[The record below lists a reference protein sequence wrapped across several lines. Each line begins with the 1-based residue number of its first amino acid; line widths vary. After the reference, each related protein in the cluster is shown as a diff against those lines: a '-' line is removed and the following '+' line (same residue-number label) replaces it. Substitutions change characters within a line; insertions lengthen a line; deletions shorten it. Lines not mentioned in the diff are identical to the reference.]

1 MAPLPASPPPDAPLR
16 LRLLGVPAWR
26 VGGLA
31 WRPLADKDALL
42 LARLALE
49 GPQAR
54 SPMAQWLWPEV
65 PLPRAHANL
74 RQRLFRLRHQQ
85 GELVTQSDGGLH
97 LAEGVR
103 CDIWREGCA
112 DDADLAA
119 TLLDGVD
126 AASPPGSNTG
136 AHEDWLIELR
146 RQWVARR
153 TDLLG
158 GLAARHESQGALAA
172 ALAATE
178 TLLALEPLIEHAWRR
193 LMRLHSLRG
202 DRAAAL
208 AAFERCE
215 QVLRD
220 ELGVRPAPETLA
232 LLHRVESG
240 SAGPSTPGSSLTAL
254 PASLLSPP
262 RLVGREAEQRAMAAA
277 WQAGSA
283 FVLLGEPGMGKSRL
297 LLACAAEGPARALAT
312 ARPGDE
318 IVAYGSLIR
327 LLRSMMRTAPAPE
340 RLWPDAGVREEISRL
355 LPELGPMPGSPGRE
369 ATLHRAIE
377 QVFQAAPAAGLQA
390 VLFDDLQHADQA
402 SRAVLQRSCGL
413 PGLRWGLASR
423 PAYGES
429 GAGAWLPAWLAS
441 SARLQPVTLAAL
453 DDQALHAL
461 LDTVQAASLRWPASL
476 PRALARHCGGNPLFV
491 LETLKH
497 LHLQGALSAEAA
509 ASAPYAAAAFETLPL
524 PPSVHAVLTQRLA
537 ALSERAQSLARVAS
551 VAGPDFSVAVAA
563 DVMAESPLAVAT
575 PWSELERAQV
585 FRSPSGAAVFA
596 HEAVLDAV
604 RSSLPAALLAP
615 LHAAVALSLQRN
627 AAPPQAVA
635 RHFAAAGQPAA
646 AAPMALAAAER
657 ALLQGLTA
665 EQMAMLQQA
674 AAWFEE
680 AGDTGAAFAAQ
691 VATIPVCMVH
701 QGVGP
706 AAALAQA
713 LVARSEGAS
722 QRLAARLEQA
732 NVALAAQDLAT
743 LHQASAA
750 ALADAAPGSAQA
762 LRALALHA
770 TALVFGGHLP
780 QALAQVQQVQ
790 QGLPAIT
797 DARLA
802 AELQG
807 HVAMVFA
814 CCGRTRDCVQAL
826 HQQHHHAR
834 QAGDLEQEA
843 IALSSMASQ
852 HLHLGQGELAVQHA
866 QQAAVLYKRL
876 DSAGTAFANN
886 LNLAM
891 ALIALNRYQ
900 AAHQVLDEA
909 QAHCDRAAS
918 SADLRIVVTHLRA
931 SLCQRLGDAEGVLR
945 ELDQA
950 PAPEAPRLKIQ
961 QLLLRADVALMQG
974 RRAAALQ
981 HWSTLTPLLTNGGPT
996 TVLTLTAR
1004 ALASQCLNAEAAR
1017 RELDGVLQAAVQ
1029 AEFPAAQ
1036 AAALMAQARR
1046 ALAAGD
1052 PATAQPLGARLW
1064 ALREPARHLQ
1074 LDDGEL
1080 CALVCEI
1087 ADAGQHPPGAPQHAS
1102 QVRALALQAFVE
1114 AAQAHVPAGEIETWR
1129 AHPLRLALWRQ
1140 PPS

>member
-1 MAPLPASPPPDAPLR
+1 MLQ

-26 VGGLA
+26 A
-31 WRPLADKDALL
+31 EAQPWRPLADKDALL
-42 LARLALE
+42 LARLTLE

-54 SPMAQWLWPEV
+54 SPMAHWLWPEV

-85 GELVTQSDGGLH
+85 GELVTHSDVGLR
-97 LAEGVR
+97 LTEGVR
-103 CDIWREGCA
+103 CDVWRDGCA

-126 AASPPGSNTG
+126 AAGPPGSDTG
-136 AHEDWLIELR
+136 AHEEWLIELR
-146 RQWVARR
+146 RQWAARR
-153 TDLLG
+153 ADLLG

-178 TLLALEPLIEHAWRR
+178 TLLALDPLVEHAWRR

-220 ELGVRPAPETLA
+220 ELGVKPAPETLA

-240 SAGPSTPGSSLTAL
+240 SAGPQSPASPATTL
-254 PASLLSPP
+254 PASLLNPP

-318 IVAYGSLIR
+318 IVAYGSLVR

-340 RLWPDAGVREEISRL
+340 RLWPDAGVREEMARL

-369 ATLHRAIE
+369 ASLHRALE

-423 PAYGES
+423 PALGES

-461 LDTVQAASLRWPASL
+461 LDTVQAASQRWPASL
-476 PRALARHCGGNPLFV
+476 PEALARHCGGNPLFV

-497 LHLQGALSAEAA
+497 LHLQGALSDEAA
-509 ASAPYAAAAFETLPL
+509 GSARNAAAAFETLPL

-537 ALSERAQSLARVAS
+537 ALSERAQNLARVAS
-551 VAGPDFSVAVAA
+551 VAGPEFSVAVAA
-563 DVMAESPLAVAT
+563 DVMAESPLAVAA
-575 PWSELERAQV
+575 PWAELERAQV
-585 FRSPSGAAVFA
+585 FRSQPGASVFA

-604 RSSLPAALLAP
+604 RSGLPAALLAP
-615 LHAAVALSLQRN
+615 LHAAVALSLQKS

-635 RHFAAAGQPAA
+635 RHFAAAGQLAA

-657 ALLQGLTA
+657 ALQQGRTA
-665 EQMAMLQQA
+665 EQMALLQQA

-680 AGDTGAAFAAQ
+680 SGDAAAAFAAQ

-713 LVARSEGAS
+713 LLARCEGAA
-722 QRLAARLEQA
+722 QRLALRLEQA

-750 ALADAAPGSAQA
+750 ALADALPGSTQA

-770 TALVFGGHLP
+770 TALVFGGDLA
-780 QALAQVQQVQ
+780 QALTRVQQVQ

-814 CCGRTRDCVQAL
+814 CCGRTRDCVEAL
-826 HQQHHHAR
+826 HGQHHHAR

-852 HLHLGQGELAVQHA
+852 HLHLGQVELAVQHA
-866 QQAAVLYKRL
+866 QQAAVLYRRL

-891 ALIALNRYQ
+891 SLIALNHYQ
-900 AAHQVLDEA
+900 AARAVLDEA
-909 QAHCDRAAS
+909 LAHCDRAAS
-918 SADLRIVVTHLRA
+918 SADLRTVVANLRA
-931 SLCQRLGDAEGVLR
+931 GLCQRLGDAAGALR

-950 PAPEAPRLKIQ
+950 PAPAAPRLKIQ
-961 QLLLRADVALMQG
+961 QQLLRAHAALMLGQ
-974 RRAAALQ
+974 RDTALR
-981 HWSTLTPLLTNGGPT
+981 HWSTLTPLLSSGGPT
-996 TVLTLTAR
+996 TVVTLTAR
-1004 ALASQCLNAEAAR
+1004 ALASQCLDAEAAR
-1017 RELDGVLQAAVQ
+1017 LELDDVLQAAEQ

-1052 PATAQPLGARLW
+1052 AAAAQPLGARLW
-1064 ALREPARHLQ
+1064 GMREPARHLH
-1074 LDDGEL
+1074 LDQGEL
-1080 CALVCEI
+1080 CALVCEV
-1087 ADAGQHPPGAPQHAS
+1087 ADAGRDPQHAR
-1102 QVRALALQAFVE
+1102 QVRAAAVQAFVQ
-1114 AAQAHVPAGEIETWR
+1114 AAQAHVPPGEIAAWR
-1129 AHPLRLALWRQ
+1129 AHPLRLALWREGPQ
-1140 PPS
+1140 PVIRPGDGAG